1 MKYLQYH
8 GKTGFILPRTEGKNA
23 RHYSR
28 YRLVKYE
35 IFTRGEVERL
45 LEKGYEF
52 PASHFEEIV
61 LSQFTDEIYQN
72 LSTVIQTPGRDYSVG
87 RSIRFPSAEYRL
99 KGYAMKAYEMGLYM
113 NESYSEEQERS
124 AFEKC
129 Q

>member
-8 GKTGFILPRTEGKNA
+8 GKTGFVLPRRPGKNA
-23 RHYSR
+23 QHYSR

-52 PASHFEEIV
+52 PNGYFKEIDR
-61 LSQFTDEIYQN
+61 SQFRRAFIAQYETRIQN
-72 LSTVIQTPGRDYSVG
+72 PHWDVWLVRKV
-87 RSIRFPSAEYRL
+87 RLPSAEYDMTV
-99 KGYAMKAYEMGLYM
+99 KDFEKYSSGLYM